1 LIRAEA
7 REVQLNYLTEL
18 STLVRKGHGIGV
30 KGMEALH
37 DGLKSKNGRVRA
49 AAQQILDTI
58 RGTVDKPKV
67 GTDAGHHT
75 GQGVATGLR
84 DKAPA
89 AGRAAAHIREV
100 IKANLPSNITTTIN
114 VRVRTSDSTIGGRA
128 GGGIIAPGQI
138 VLVGEQGPEIGIG
151 LAGGGARIISNQQSL
166 PLLSAMAGLTGA
178 LSQRPTPTSPS
189 SIRLPQRS
197 EPKAKYPEFISVNVR
212 AEVTSNSVNKAQ
224 YTSKRFGANPD
235 LRI

>member
-1 LIRAEA
+1 
-7 REVQLNYLTEL
+7 
-18 STLVRKGHGIGV
+18 
-30 KGMEALH
+30 
-37 DGLKSKNGRVRA
+37 VRA
-49 AAQQILDTI
+49 AARQILDTI
-58 RGTVDKPKV
+58 DGQIDKPAVGRNAGSHIGGSLASSLRGKSGTV
-67 GTDAGHHT
+67 AG
-75 GQGVATGLR
+75 
-84 DKAPA
+84 A
-89 AGRAAAHIREV
+89 ARHIADV
-100 IKANLPSNITTTIN
+100 IRANLPRTISTTIN
-114 VRVRTSDSTIGGRA
+114 VKVRTSDSTIGGRA

-235 LRI
+235 MRI